1 MIGRFQFVWL
11 KMLLQFCPEDYL
23 MENIISDGFLSN
35 CKEYVLL
42 KVCCFHIADSDDI
55 CYPEVPFQVELLIVP
70 GSIRPY
76 SKCSLC

>member
-1 MIGRFQFVWL
+1 
-11 KMLLQFCPEDYL
+11 MLLQFCPEDYL
-23 MENIISDGFLSN
+23 MENIISDGFLCN

-42 KVCCFHIADSDDI
+42 KVCCFHIVDSDDI

-76 SKCSLC
+76 CKCSLC

>member
-23 MENIISDGFLSN
+23 MENIISDGFLCN

-42 KVCCFHIADSDDI
+42 KVCCFHIVDSDDI

-76 SKCSLC
+76 GKCSLC